1 MKRALGAAAVALAI
15 GCAGRTPPQG
25 LEAPGLA
32 TPAAAANGNRTVW
45 DGVYTEEQSRR
56 GEAVYA
62 SACVLCHKP
71 ALTGAGIVPPL
82 AGEEFLGRW
91 NRKTAGD
98 LFEQMRTSM
107 PPVIAGA
114 AAAPAASSPSGTSA
128 PSGAPTA
135 SGSFA
140 ATAGAAPAPS
150 GGGAPALKLSS
161 QEYADVLAYILSRNQ
176 FPAGGEEL
184 AADFAALSVIRM
196 APVE

>member
-114 AAAPAASSPSGTSA
+114 AAAPAAST

-140 ATAGAAPAPS
+140 GTA